1 MAVARPSPVAQPPSS
16 PSSSSASAAAAEED
30 TEEVRRWK
38 EKRQQEEEAAA
49 AAAKDKPKRKIKDTM
64 GGSKKSK
71 SEPVTEPF
79 DRPDR
84 AQLRVG
90 MEVQYKRGKGKNLL
104 KGTIT
109 GASRII
115 LTNILIK
122 L

>member
-1 MAVARPSPVAQPPSS
+1 MLLLLREMAVSLSARQIQ
-16 PSSSSASAAAAEED
+16 
-30 TEEVRRWK
+30 R
-38 EKRQQEEEAAA
+38 RQQEEEAAA
-49 AAAKDKPKRKIKDTM
+49 AASKDKPKRKIKDTM